1 MVIWLEG
8 EHLDLVAKVQG
19 LDANVRLFRVVPLLP
34 LVNHLQE
41 AVAKRLSR
49 KSSLRQVFL
58 EKKKKRKKKKK
69 AGKQTNLSKLFTG
82 LPSTSVTQT
91 VALKPYM

>member
-19 LDANVRLFRVVPLLP
+19 LDADVRLLRVIPLLP

-41 AVAKRLSR
+41 AVM
-49 KSSLRQVFL
+49 KSEQ
-58 EKKKKRKKKKK
+58 KKKKK
-69 AGKQTNLSKLFTG
+69 KKLTDKF
-82 LPSTSVTQT
+82 S
-91 VALKPYM
+91 